1 MSFVQRLVLGL
12 AASAAIGWVA
22 YRRQT
27 PARSGVIGAVL
38 AGEIGDTLHV
48 GTDEM
53 VSYHHMAVG
62 FVRGKW
68 RRRDGADR
76 AG

>member
-1 MSFVQRLVLGL
+1 MICHVLRYASFYV
-12 AASAAIGWVA
+12 AI
-22 YRRQT
+22 RER
-27 PARSGVIGAVL
+27 VL

-62 FVRGKW
+62 FVRGK
-68 RRRDGADR
+68 
-76 AG
+76 